1 MKAMILAA
9 GFGKRLLPLTENLPK
24 PLLKVGDQT
33 LIERN
38 INYLINNGFSEIIIN
53 ASPHGVLLIEHVND
67 VFPDHNILFSFE
79 EKPLGTGGGILNALE
94 IIGDGAF
101 LVMNS
106 DILHNIDI
114 MNLPTDIEAAHLIGV
129 SNPDHNPNGDFTINE
144 SIVEIKKEHNNLTWS
159 GISIINPIIFRE
171 NSFETKT
178 FNMWDTVLPKYIST
192 NKVTGHISSELWI
205 DVGTPERLN
214 LANRVYNDKKLDYE

>member
-24 PLLKVGDQT
+24 PMLKVGDQT

-38 INYLINNGFSEIIIN
+38 INYLIKNGFSEIIIN
-53 ASPHGVLLIEHVND
+53 VSHHGDLLIEHVNNI
-67 VFPDHNILFSFE
+67 FPDHNILFSIE
-79 EKPLGTGGGILNALE
+79 EKPLGTGGGVLNALE
-94 IIGDGAF
+94 MIEDEVF

-106 DILHNIDI
+106 DIFHNIKI
-114 MNLPTDIEAAHLIGV
+114 MDLPKDIEAAHLIGV
-129 SNPDHNPNGDFTINE
+129 SNPDHNSNGDFTINE
-144 SIVEIKKEHNNLTWS
+144 SIVEIKKDHNNLTWS

-171 NSFETKT
+171 NSFKAKT
-178 FNMWDTVLPKYIST
+178 FNMWDTVLPKYII
-192 NKVTGHISSELWI
+192 NKKVTGHVSSELWI

-214 LANRVYNDKKLDYE
+214 LANRVYNDEIRL

>member
-9 GFGKRLLPLTENLPK
+9 GFGKRLLPLTESLPK
-24 PLLKVGDQT
+24 PMLKVGDQT

-38 INYLINNGFSEIIIN
+38 INYLIKNGFSEIIIN
-53 ASPHGVLLIEHVND
+53 VSHHGDLLIEHVNNI
-67 VFPDHNILFSFE
+67 FPDHNILFSIE
-79 EKPLGTGGGILNALE
+79 EKPLGTGGGVLNALE
-94 IIGDGAF
+94 MIEDEVF

-106 DILHNIDI
+106 DIFHNIKI
-114 MNLPTDIEAAHLIGV
+114 MDLPKDIEAAHLIGV

-144 SIVEIKKEHNNLTWS
+144 SIVEIKKDHNNLTWS

-171 NSFETKT
+171 NSFKAKT
-178 FNMWDTVLPKYIST
+178 FNMWDTVLPNYII
-192 NKVTGHISSELWI
+192 NKKVTGHVSSELWI

-214 LANRVYNDKKLDYE
+214 LANRVYNDEN

>member
-9 GFGKRLLPLTENLPK
+9 GFGKRLLPLTKNLPK
-24 PLLKVGDQT
+24 PLLKVGNQT

-38 INYLINNGFSEIIIN
+38 INYLIRNGFSEIIIN
-53 ASPHGVLLIEHVND
+53 VSHLGDLLIEHVNNI
-67 VFPDHNILFSFE
+67 FPDLNILFSFE
-79 EKPLGTGGGILNALE
+79 EKPLGTGGGILNALGM
-94 IIGDGAF
+94 IGNEAF

-106 DILHNIDI
+106 DIFHNIDI
-114 MNLPTDIEAAHLIGV
+114 TNIPKNTEAAHLIGV
-129 SNPDHNPNGDFTINE
+129 LNPNHNPNGDFSINE
-144 SIVEIKKEHNNLTWS
+144 KTIKIKKDHNNLTWT

-171 NSFETKT
+171 NSFETKI

-192 NKVTGHISSELWI
+192 NKVTGHISSDLWI

-214 LANRVYNDKKLDYE
+214 LANSVYNDKN

>member
-24 PLLKVGDQT
+24 PMLKVGDQT

-38 INYLINNGFSEIIIN
+38 INYLIKNGFSEIIIN
-53 ASPHGVLLIEHVND
+53 VSHHGDLLIEHVNNI
-67 VFPDHNILFSFE
+67 FPDHNILFSIE
-79 EKPLGTGGGILNALE
+79 EKPLGTGGGVLNALE
-94 IIGDGAF
+94 MIEDEVF

-106 DILHNIDI
+106 DIFHNINI
-114 MNLPTDIEAAHLIGV
+114 MDLPKDIEAAHLIGV
-129 SNPDHNPNGDFTINE
+129 SNPDHNSNGDFTINE
-144 SIVEIKKEHNNLTWS
+144 SIVEIKKDHNNLTWS

-171 NSFETKT
+171 NSFKAKT
-178 FNMWDTVLPKYIST
+178 FNMWDTVLPKYII
-192 NKVTGHISSELWI
+192 NKKVTGHVSSELWI

-214 LANRVYNDKKLDYE
+214 LANRVYNDEN

>member
-1 MKAMILAA
+1 MLEVKNLHVEVE
-9 GFGKRLLPLTENLPK
+9 GK
-24 PLLKVGDQT
+24 Q
-33 LIERN
+33 
-38 INYLINNGFSEIIIN
+38 
-53 ASPHGVLLIEHVND
+53 
-67 VFPDHNILFSFE
+67 
-79 EKPLGTGGGILNALE
+79 ILNGIDLNVKPGEMHAIMGLNGSGKSTLSNAITGRE
-94 IIGDGAF
+94 NYSVTKGDIIYK
-101 LVMNS
+101 
-106 DILHNIDI
+106 
-114 MNLPTDIEAAHLIGV
+114 
-129 SNPDHNPNGDFTINE
+129 NE

-171 NSFETKT
+171 NSFQTKI

>member
-38 INYLINNGFSEIIIN
+38 INYLIKNRFSEIIIN
-53 ASPHGVLLIEHVND
+53 VSHHGDLLIEHVNNI
-67 VFPDHNILFSFE
+67 FPDHNILFSIE
-79 EKPLGTGGGILNALE
+79 EKPLGTGGGVLNALE
-94 IIGDGAF
+94 MIEDEVF

-106 DILHNIDI
+106 DIFHNIKI
-114 MNLPTDIEAAHLIGV
+114 MDLPKDIEAAHLIGV

-144 SIVEIKKEHNNLTWS
+144 SIVEIKKDHNNLTWS

-171 NSFETKT
+171 NSFKAKT
-178 FNMWDTVLPKYIST
+178 FNMWDTVLPKYII
-192 NKVTGHISSELWI
+192 NKKVTGHVSSELWI

-214 LANRVYNDKKLDYE
+214 LANRVYNDEN

>member
-53 ASPHGVLLIEHVND
+53 ASHHGELLIEHVND
-67 VFPDHNILFSFE
+67 IFSDHNILFSFE

-94 IIGDGAF
+94 MIGDGAF

-144 SIVEIKKEHNNLTWS
+144 SIVEINKDHNNLTWS

-178 FNMWDTVLPKYIST
+178 FNMWDTV
-192 NKVTGHISSELWI
+192 
-205 DVGTPERLN
+205 
-214 LANRVYNDKKLDYE
+214 

>member
-24 PLLKVGDQT
+24 PMLKVGNQT

-38 INYLINNGFSEIIIN
+38 INYLIKNGFSEIIIN
-53 ASPHGVLLIEHVND
+53 VSHHGDLLIEHVNNI
-67 VFPDHNILFSFE
+67 FPDHNILFSIE
-79 EKPLGTGGGILNALE
+79 EKPLGTGGGVLNALE
-94 IIGDGAF
+94 MIEDEVF

-106 DILHNIDI
+106 DIFHNIKI
-114 MNLPTDIEAAHLIGV
+114 MDLPKDIEAAHLIGV
-129 SNPDHNPNGDFTINE
+129 SNPDHNSNGDFTINE
-144 SIVEIKKEHNNLTWS
+144 SIVEIKKDHNNLTWS

-171 NSFETKT
+171 NSFKAKT
-178 FNMWDTVLPKYIST
+178 FNMWDTVLPKYII
-192 NKVTGHISSELWI
+192 NKKVTGHVSSELWI

-214 LANRVYNDKKLDYE
+214 LANRVYNDEN

>member
-24 PLLKVGDQT
+24 PMLKVGDQT

-38 INYLINNGFSEIIIN
+38 INYLIKNGFSEIIIN
-53 ASPHGVLLIEHVND
+53 ASHHGDLLIEHVNNI
-67 VFPDHNILFSFE
+67 FPDHNILFSIE
-79 EKPLGTGGGILNALE
+79 EKPLGTGGGVLNALE
-94 IIGDGAF
+94 MIEDEVF

-106 DILHNIDI
+106 DIFHNIKI
-114 MNLPTDIEAAHLIGV
+114 MDLPKDIEAAHLIGV
-129 SNPDHNPNGDFTINE
+129 SNPDHNSNGDFTINE
-144 SIVEIKKEHNNLTWS
+144 SIVEIKKDHNNLTWS

-171 NSFETKT
+171 NSFKAKT
-178 FNMWDTVLPKYIST
+178 FNMWDTVLPKYII
-192 NKVTGHISSELWI
+192 NKKVTGHVSSELWI

-214 LANRVYNDKKLDYE
+214 LANRVYNDEN

>member
-38 INYLINNGFSEIIIN
+38 INYLIKSGFSEIVIN
-53 ASPHGVLLIEHVND
+53 ASHHGDLLMEHVNNI
-67 VFPDHNILFSFE
+67 FPGHNILFSIE

-94 IIGDGAF
+94 IVGDETF

-106 DILHNIDI
+106 DIFHNIDI
-114 MNLPTDIEAAHLIGV
+114 THLPKDIEAAHLIGV
-129 SNPDHNPNGDFTINE
+129 SNPGHNPNGDFKINDD
-144 SIVEIKKEHNNLTWS
+144 IVEITKGSNNLTWS
-159 GISIINPIIFRE
+159 GISIINPVIFKE
-171 NSFETKT
+171 NSFESKT
-178 FNMWDTVLPKYIST
+178 FNMWDTVLPKYISSK
-192 NKVTGHISSELWI
+192 KVTAHASSEFWI

-214 LANRVYNDKKLDYE
+214 LANRVYNDKN

>member
-24 PLLKVGDQT
+24 PMLKVGNQT

-38 INYLINNGFSEIIIN
+38 INYLIKNGFSEIIIN
-53 ASPHGVLLIEHVND
+53 VSHHGDLLIEHVNNI
-67 VFPDHNILFSFE
+67 FPDHNILFSIE
-79 EKPLGTGGGILNALE
+79 EKPLGTGGGVLNALE
-94 IIGDGAF
+94 MIEDEVF

-106 DILHNIDI
+106 DIFHNIKI
-114 MNLPTDIEAAHLIGV
+114 MDLPKDIEAAHLIGV

-144 SIVEIKKEHNNLTWS
+144 SIVEIKKDHNNLTWS

-171 NSFETKT
+171 NSFKAKT
-178 FNMWDTVLPKYIST
+178 FNMWDTVLPKYII
-192 NKVTGHISSELWI
+192 NKKVTGHVSSELWI

-214 LANRVYNDKKLDYE
+214 LANRVYNDEN

>member
-1 MKAMILAA
+1 M
-9 GFGKRLLPLTENLPK
+9 
-24 PLLKVGDQT
+24 
-33 LIERN
+33 
-38 INYLINNGFSEIIIN
+38 
-53 ASPHGVLLIEHVND
+53 
-67 VFPDHNILFSFE
+67 
-79 EKPLGTGGGILNALE
+79 
-94 IIGDGAF
+94 IGDGAF

-144 SIVEIKKEHNNLTWS
+144 SIVEIKKDHNNLTWS

>member
-38 INYLINNGFSEIIIN
+38 INYLIKNGFSEIIIN
-53 ASPHGVLLIEHVND
+53 VSHHGDLLIEHVNNI
-67 VFPDHNILFSFE
+67 FPDYNILFSIE
-79 EKPLGTGGGILNALE
+79 ERPLGTGGGVLNALE
-94 IIGDGAF
+94 MIEDEVF

-106 DILHNIDI
+106 DIFHNIKI
-114 MNLPTDIEAAHLIGV
+114 MDLPKDIEAAHLIGV
-129 SNPDHNPNGDFTINE
+129 SNPDHNSNGDFTINE
-144 SIVEIKKEHNNLTWS
+144 SIVEIKKDHNNLTWS

-171 NSFETKT
+171 NSFKAKT
-178 FNMWDTVLPKYIST
+178 FNMWDTVLPKYII
-192 NKVTGHISSELWI
+192 NKKVTGHVSSELWI

-214 LANRVYNDKKLDYE
+214 LANRVYNDEN

>member
-38 INYLINNGFSEIIIN
+38 INYLIKNGFSEIIIN
-53 ASPHGVLLIEHVND
+53 VSHHGNLLIEHVNNI
-67 VFPDHNILFSFE
+67 FPDHNILFSIE
-79 EKPLGTGGGILNALE
+79 EKPLGTGGGVLNALE
-94 IIGDGAF
+94 MIEDEVF

-106 DILHNIDI
+106 DIFHNINI
-114 MNLPTDIEAAHLIGV
+114 MDLPKDIEAAHLIGV
-129 SNPDHNPNGDFTINE
+129 SNPDHNSNGDFTINE
-144 SIVEIKKEHNNLTWS
+144 SIIEIKKNHNNLTWS

-171 NSFETKT
+171 NSFKTKT
-178 FNMWDTVLPKYIST
+178 FNMWDTVLPKYIS
-192 NKVTGHISSELWI
+192 NKKVTGHVSSELWI

-214 LANRVYNDKKLDYE
+214 LANRVYNNEN

>member
-38 INYLINNGFSEIIIN
+38 INYLIKNGFSEIIIN
-53 ASPHGVLLIEHVND
+53 VSHHGNLLIEHVNNI
-67 VFPDHNILFSFE
+67 FPDHNILFSIE
-79 EKPLGTGGGILNALE
+79 EKPLGTGGGVLNALE
-94 IIGDGAF
+94 MIEDEVF

-106 DILHNIDI
+106 DIFHNIKI
-114 MNLPTDIEAAHLIGV
+114 MDLPKDIEAAHLIGV

-144 SIVEIKKEHNNLTWS
+144 SIVEIKKDHNNLTWS

-171 NSFETKT
+171 NSFKAKT
-178 FNMWDTVLPKYIST
+178 FNMWDTVLPKYII
-192 NKVTGHISSELWI
+192 NKKVTGHVSSELWI

-214 LANRVYNDKKLDYE
+214 LANRVYNDEN

>member
-38 INYLINNGFSEIIIN
+38 INYLIKNGFSEIIIN
-53 ASPHGVLLIEHVND
+53 VSHHGNLLIEHVNNI
-67 VFPDHNILFSFE
+67 FPDHNILFSIE
-79 EKPLGTGGGILNALE
+79 EKPLGTGGGVLNALE
-94 IIGDGAF
+94 MIEDEVF

-106 DILHNIDI
+106 DIFHNIKI
-114 MNLPTDIEAAHLIGV
+114 MDLPKDIEAAHLIGV
-129 SNPDHNPNGDFTINE
+129 SNPDHNSNGDFTINE
-144 SIVEIKKEHNNLTWS
+144 SIVEIKKDHNNLTWS

-171 NSFETKT
+171 NSFKAKT
-178 FNMWDTVLPKYIST
+178 FNMWDTVLPKYII
-192 NKVTGHISSELWI
+192 NKKVTGHVSSELWI

-214 LANRVYNDKKLDYE
+214 LANRVYNDEN

>member
-24 PLLKVGDQT
+24 PMLKVGDQT

-38 INYLINNGFSEIIIN
+38 INYLIKNGFSEIIIN
-53 ASPHGVLLIEHVND
+53 VSHHGNLLIEHVNNI
-67 VFPDHNILFSFE
+67 FPDHNILFSIE
-79 EKPLGTGGGILNALE
+79 EKPLGTGGGVLNALE
-94 IIGDGAF
+94 MIEDEVF

-106 DILHNIDI
+106 DIFHNIKI
-114 MNLPTDIEAAHLIGV
+114 MDLPKDIEAAHLIGV
-129 SNPDHNPNGDFTINE
+129 SNPDHNSNGDFTINE
-144 SIVEIKKEHNNLTWS
+144 SIVEIKKDHNNLTWS

-171 NSFETKT
+171 NSFKAKT
-178 FNMWDTVLPKYIST
+178 FNMWDTVLPKYII
-192 NKVTGHISSELWI
+192 NKKVTGHVSSELWI

-214 LANRVYNDKKLDYE
+214 LANRVYNDEN

>member
-24 PLLKVGDQT
+24 PMLKVGDQT

-38 INYLINNGFSEIIIN
+38 INYLIINGFSEIIIN
-53 ASPHGVLLIEHVND
+53 VSHHGDLLIEHVNNI
-67 VFPDHNILFSFE
+67 FPDHNILFSIE
-79 EKPLGTGGGILNALE
+79 EKPLGTGGGVLNALE
-94 IIGDGAF
+94 MIEDEVF

-106 DILHNIDI
+106 DIFHNIKI
-114 MNLPTDIEAAHLIGV
+114 MDLPKDIEAAHLIGV
-129 SNPDHNPNGDFTINE
+129 SNPDHNSNGDFTINE
-144 SIVEIKKEHNNLTWS
+144 SIVEIKKDHNNLTWS

-171 NSFETKT
+171 NSFKAKT
-178 FNMWDTVLPKYIST
+178 FNMWDTVLPKYII
-192 NKVTGHISSELWI
+192 NKKVTGHVSSELWI

-214 LANRVYNDKKLDYE
+214 LANRVYNDEN

>member
-9 GFGKRLLPLTENLPK
+9 GFGKRLMPLTENLPK

-53 ASPHGVLLIEHVND
+53 ASHHGDLLIEHVND
-67 VFPDHNILFSFE
+67 IFSDHNILFSFE

-94 IIGDGAF
+94 MIGDEAF

-106 DILHNIDI
+106 DILHNIDL
-114 MNLPTDIEAAHLIGV
+114 MNLPADIEAAHLIGV

-144 SIVEIKKEHNNLTWS
+144 SIVEIKKDHNNLTWS

>member
-24 PLLKVGDQT
+24 PMLKVGDQT

-38 INYLINNGFSEIIIN
+38 INYLIKNGFSEIIIN
-53 ASPHGVLLIEHVND
+53 VSHHGDLLIEHVNNI
-67 VFPDHNILFSFE
+67 FPDHNILFSIE
-79 EKPLGTGGGILNALE
+79 EKPLGTGGGVLNALE
-94 IIGDGAF
+94 MIEDEVF

-106 DILHNIDI
+106 DIFHNIKI
-114 MNLPTDIEAAHLIGV
+114 MDLPKDIEAAHLIGV

-144 SIVEIKKEHNNLTWS
+144 SIVEIKKDHNNLTWS

-171 NSFETKT
+171 NSFKAKT
-178 FNMWDTVLPKYIST
+178 FNMWDTVLPKYII
-192 NKVTGHISSELWI
+192 NKKVTGHVSSELWI

-214 LANRVYNDKKLDYE
+214 LANRVYNDEN

>member
-24 PLLKVGDQT
+24 PMLKVGDQT

-38 INYLINNGFSEIIIN
+38 INYLIKNGFSEIIIN
-53 ASPHGVLLIEHVND
+53 VSHHGDLLIEHVNNI
-67 VFPDHNILFSFE
+67 FPDHNILFSIE
-79 EKPLGTGGGILNALE
+79 EKPLGTGGGVLNALE
-94 IIGDGAF
+94 MIEDEVF

-106 DILHNIDI
+106 DIFHNINI
-114 MNLPTDIEAAHLIGV
+114 MDLPKDIEAAHLIGV
-129 SNPDHNPNGDFTINE
+129 SNPDHNSNGDFTINE
-144 SIVEIKKEHNNLTWS
+144 SIVEIKKDHNNLTWS

-171 NSFETKT
+171 NSFKAKT
-178 FNMWDTVLPKYIST
+178 FNMWDTVLPKYII
-192 NKVTGHISSELWI
+192 NKKVTGHVSPELWI

-214 LANRVYNDKKLDYE
+214 LANRVYNDEN

>member
-9 GFGKRLLPLTENLPK
+9 GFGKRLLPLTKNLPK

-38 INYLINNGFSEIIIN
+38 INYLIKNGFSEIIIN
-53 ASPHGVLLIEHVND
+53 VSHHGDLLIEHVNNI
-67 VFPDHNILFSFE
+67 FPDHNILFSIE
-79 EKPLGTGGGILNALE
+79 EKPLGTGGGVLNALE
-94 IIGDGAF
+94 MIEDEVF

-106 DILHNIDI
+106 DIFHNIKI
-114 MNLPTDIEAAHLIGV
+114 MDLPKDIEAAHLIGV

-144 SIVEIKKEHNNLTWS
+144 SIVEIKKDHNNLTWS

-171 NSFETKT
+171 NSFKAKT
-178 FNMWDTVLPKYIST
+178 FNMWDTVLPKYII
-192 NKVTGHISSELWI
+192 NKKVTGHVSSELWI

-214 LANRVYNDKKLDYE
+214 LANRVYNDEN

>member
-1 MKAMILAA
+1 M
-9 GFGKRLLPLTENLPK
+9 NLPK
-24 PLLKVGDQT
+24 
-33 LIERN
+33 
-38 INYLINNGFSEIIIN
+38 
-53 ASPHGVLLIEHVND
+53 
-67 VFPDHNILFSFE
+67 
-79 EKPLGTGGGILNALE
+79 
-94 IIGDGAF
+94 
-101 LVMNS
+101 
-106 DILHNIDI
+106 
-114 MNLPTDIEAAHLIGV
+114 DIEAAHLIGV
-129 SNPDHNPNGDFTINE
+129 SNPEHNPNGDFSINE
-144 SIVEIKKEHNNLTWS
+144 SIVEIKKDHNNLTWS

>member
-24 PLLKVGDQT
+24 PMLKVGDQT

-38 INYLINNGFSEIIIN
+38 INYLIKNGFSEIIIN
-53 ASPHGVLLIEHVND
+53 VSHHGDLLIEHVNNI
-67 VFPDHNILFSFE
+67 FPDHNILFSIE
-79 EKPLGTGGGILNALE
+79 EKPLGTGGGVLNALE
-94 IIGDGAF
+94 MIEDEVF

-106 DILHNIDI
+106 DIFHNIKI
-114 MNLPTDIEAAHLIGV
+114 MDLPKDIEAAHLIGV
-129 SNPDHNPNGDFTINE
+129 SNPDHNSNGDFTINE
-144 SIVEIKKEHNNLTWS
+144 SIVEIKKDHNNLTWS

-171 NSFETKT
+171 NSFKAKT
-178 FNMWDTVLPKYIST
+178 FNMWDTVLPKYII
-192 NKVTGHISSELWI
+192 NKKVTGHVSSELWI

-214 LANRVYNDKKLDYE
+214 LANRVYNDEN

>member
-24 PLLKVGDQT
+24 PMLKVGDQT

-38 INYLINNGFSEIIIN
+38 INYLIKNGFSEIIIN
-53 ASPHGVLLIEHVND
+53 VSHHGDLLIEHVNNI
-67 VFPDHNILFSFE
+67 FPDYNILFSIE

-94 IIGDGAF
+94 MIEDEVF

-106 DILHNIDI
+106 DIFHNIKI
-114 MNLPTDIEAAHLIGV
+114 MDLPKDIEAAHLIGV
-129 SNPDHNPNGDFTINE
+129 SNPDHNSNGDFTINE
-144 SIVEIKKEHNNLTWS
+144 SIVEIKKDHNNLTWS

-171 NSFETKT
+171 NSFKAKT
-178 FNMWDTVLPKYIST
+178 FNMWDTVLPKYII
-192 NKVTGHISSELWI
+192 NKKVTGHVSSELWI

-214 LANRVYNDKKLDYE
+214 LANRVYNDEN

>member
-24 PLLKVGDQT
+24 PMLKVGDQT

-38 INYLINNGFSEIIIN
+38 INYLIKNGFSEIIIN
-53 ASPHGVLLIEHVND
+53 VSHHGDLLIEHVNNI
-67 VFPDHNILFSFE
+67 FPDHNILFSIE
-79 EKPLGTGGGILNALE
+79 EKPLGTGGGVLNALE
-94 IIGDGAF
+94 MIEDEVF

-106 DILHNIDI
+106 DIFHNIKI
-114 MNLPTDIEAAHLIGV
+114 MDLPKDIEAAHLIGV
-129 SNPDHNPNGDFTINE
+129 SNPDHNSNGDFTIDE
-144 SIVEIKKEHNNLTWS
+144 SIVEIKKDHNNLTWS

-171 NSFETKT
+171 NSFKAKT
-178 FNMWDTVLPKYIST
+178 FNMWDTVLPKYII
-192 NKVTGHISSELWI
+192 NKKVTGHVSSELWI

-214 LANRVYNDKKLDYE
+214 LANRVYNDEN